1 MYIFFVALV
10 VLIFFMIIKK
20 MISLRTNSK
29 TYTLVTRFGESLP
42 TMNEIFAYF
51 MYHINRFSEI
61 KFDKF
66 DEFTSVYDMN
76 DNYAV
81 VKYTDNYEDARVYN
95 YKEHFDEINTQY
107 KQVATMF
114 DHCSNEELSNIH
126 DHAERKNMSPIL
138 YFETYHK
145 PNCLIHMKDCDVYYE
160 LKVRPDDNILEV
172 IAERLAY
179 FMHKILLNRDCTE
192 RFEKMA
198 FPPNNFDIKYRVGDT
213 WTVYDYNEHL
223 DEINSIYNRFTEVLS
238 GSQEELTLIEKFT
251 EDYHY
256 NDPLALCKQCHN
268 CGSYTPH
275 YNGAC
280 NKHCTDLIYSW
291 HFECRYGEDCP
302 LCPFIQRS

>member
-1 MYIFFVALV
+1 
-10 VLIFFMIIKK
+10 
-20 MISLRTNSK
+20 MISLRTTSK

-51 MYHINRFSEI
+51 MYHINRFSET

-81 VKYTDNYEDARVYN
+81 VQYTDNYQDARVYN
-95 YKEHFDEINTQY
+95 YKEHFDEINAQY
-107 KQVATMF
+107 KQVAAVF
-114 DHCSNEELSNIH
+114 DKFNNDELLVIH
-126 DHAERKNMSPIL
+126 ENAERKNMSPIL
-138 YFETYHK
+138 YLKTYYE
-145 PNCLIHMKDCDVYYE
+145 PNCVIHIKDCDAYHEV
-160 LKVRPDDNILEV
+160 KVCTDDNILEV
-172 IAERLAY
+172 LAERLAY
-179 FMHKILLNRDCTE
+179 FMHKRLLTRDCTE

-198 FPPNNFDIKYRVGDT
+198 FPPNNFDIKYKIGDT

-223 DEINSIYNRFTEVLS
+223 DEINAIYIRFTEILS
-238 GSQEELTLIEKFT
+238 SSLKELTLIEKFT
-251 EDYHY
+251 EDSHY
-256 NDPLALCKQCHN
+256 NDPLALSKQCHN

-280 NKHCTDLIYSW
+280 NKHCTDLIYSC